1 MHHELNLSAPLSP
14 SQISDYRRDGFLRV
28 EHALSEEFLS
38 AFRGTCLDLVRGID
52 ARSRSARFLEDYDEE
67 QQAVFRSLLR
77 ERGTASQS
85 STSETYARAFTQ
97 VTNLWRHSD
106 VFRELVFSPRLAEMA
121 ASLLN
126 TDGVRIY
133 HDQALI
139 KEAGGGH
146 TPWHVD
152 QFYWPLAGER
162 TVTLWIPL
170 QAVSAEMGPL
180 AFAPGSQALP
190 RQSEAGMLA
199 ISDESEARLAELLA
213 DYPLAE
219 APFRLGEVSFHNGWV
234 CHRAGANSTEHTRA
248 AFTIIYM
255 AADAKMIEPEHRNH
269 QLDAALWLPGVKP
282 GEIAASHLNPLV
294 FGA

>member
-1 MHHELNLSAPLSP
+1 MRNELNRSAPLTA

-28 EHALSEEFLS
+28 ERALSEAYLTT
-38 AFRGTCLDLVRGID
+38 FRDTCLDLVRGID
-52 ARSRSARFLEDYDEE
+52 AESRSARLLEDYDEE
-67 QQAVFRSLLR
+67 QRMVFLSLLKKR
-77 ERGTASQS
+77 ETDTRSA
-85 STSETYARAFTQ
+85 TSKTYARAFTQ

-106 VFRELVFSPRLAEMA
+106 AVRELVFSGRLAEMA
-121 ASLLN
+121 AGLLDA
-126 TDGVRIY
+126 DGVRIY

-180 AFAPGSQALP
+180 AFAPGSQALA
-190 RQSEAGMLA
+190 RQTEAGTLA

-213 DYPLAE
+213 DYPHAE
-219 APFRLGEVSFHNGWV
+219 APFELGEVSFHNGWV
-234 CHRAGANSTEHTRA
+234 CHRAGANTTEYTRA

-255 AADAKMIEPEHRNH
+255 AADAQMIEPQHKNH

-294 FGA
+294 FG

>member
-1 MHHELNLSAPLSP
+1 LRIELNRSAPLTA
-14 SQISDYRRDGFLRV
+14 SQIGDYRRDGFLRV
-28 EHALSEEFLS
+28 ERALSEAYLT
-38 AFRGTCLDLVRGID
+38 AFRDTCLDLVRGID

-67 QQAVFRSLLR
+67 QRAVFLSLLKNR
-77 ERGTASQS
+77 ETDTRSA
-85 STSETYARAFTQ
+85 TSGTYARAFTQ

-106 VFRELVFSPRLAEMA
+106 AVRELVFSARLAEMA
-121 ASLLN
+121 AGLLDA
-126 TDGVRIY
+126 DGVRIY

-180 AFAPGSQALP
+180 AFAPGSQALA
-190 RQSEAGMLA
+190 RQTEAGSLA

-213 DYPLAE
+213 DYPRAE
-219 APFRLGEVSFHNGWV
+219 APFELGEVSFHNGWV
-234 CHRAGANSTEHTRA
+234 CHRAGANTTEHTRA

-255 AADAKMIEPEHRNH
+255 AADAKMIEPQHENH

-282 GEIAASHLNPLV
+282 GDIAASHLNPQV
-294 FGA
+294 FG